1 MIWIMIASFFLLII
15 LGIPIAFAMGASALM
30 YIVVAGIPL
39 EMLTQRFFSN
49 TQSFAFLAIPFFILA
64 GNLMIH
70 GNIAQRIISVADS
83 MVRQLPGGLGC
94 VSVVTSMGMAGVSG
108 SSIADAAS
116 TGSVLIPEMK
126 KKGYSA
132 KFAASINA
140 SSSVVGII
148 IPPSSTMIIIAW
160 LVGSD
165 ISVGEMFIAGI
176 VPGILIGIA
185 YLITTVLIALKRG
198 YPSEKKP
205 TLKEFLSNLRRAS
218 LALLLPFL
226 LISAIIFGVAT
237 ATEAAALA
245 VVYALLL
252 GLFVYKTLNWNNIV
266 RSLKE
271 SAHGTSIVMVTI
283 CASMIFTWVLISEG
297 IPRMISDALT
307 GLGLPSWGLL
317 LVLVAIMLVAGMIM
331 ELVPNLFLFIPIFM
345 PIATDIIGMDPM
357 HFAMIMLVTFALGMF
372 TPPVGATLFI
382 SCFIAKVKI
391 EETVMDV
398 LPYFLAGVAVVLII
412 SFFPFTVLLLPSLF

>member
-1 MIWIMIASFFLLII
+1 MIWVMIASFFLLLV
-15 LGIPIAFAMGASALM
+15 LGVPIAFAMGTSALI
-30 YIVVAGIPL
+30 YILTAGIPL
-39 EMLTQRFFSN
+39 EMLAQRFFSN

-70 GNIAQRIISVADS
+70 GNIAQRIIKVADS

-108 SSIADAAS
+108 SSVADAAS

-126 KKGYSA
+126 RKGYSA

-160 LVGSD
+160 LANL
-165 ISVGEMFIAGI
+165 SVGEMFIAGI
-176 VPGILIGIA
+176 IPGVLVGLA
-185 YLITTVLIALKRG
+185 YLGTTVLIALKRG
-198 YPSEKKP
+198 YPSETKP
-205 TLKEFLSNLRRAS
+205 TFKEFIRNFRHAA
-218 LALLLPFL
+218 LALVLPIL
-226 LISAIIFGVAT
+226 LIWAIISGVAT
-237 ATEAAALA
+237 ATEAASLA
-245 VVYALLL
+245 VVYALII
-252 GLFVYKTLNWNNIV
+252 GLFVYRTLNWRNILI
-266 RSLKE
+266 SLKDT
-271 SAHGTSIVMVTI
+271 ARGTSIVMVTI

-297 IPRMISDALT
+297 IPAMIADSLE
-307 GLGLPSWGLL
+307 GFGLPPWGLL
-317 LVLVAIMLVAGMIM
+317 LVMVGIMLVAGMIM

-345 PIATDIIGMDPM
+345 PIATDIVGMDAM
-357 HFAMIMLVTFALGMF
+357 HFAMIMLVTLALGMF

-391 EETVMDV
+391 EQTVKDV
-398 LPYFLAGVAVVLII
+398 LPYFLAGIVVILVI
-412 SFFPFTVLLLPSLF
+412 SFLPASVLWLPGLFD

>member
-1 MIWIMIASFFLLII
+1 MLWIMIVSFFALILL
-15 LGIPIAFAMGASALM
+15 GVPIAFSMGASALL
-30 YIVVAGIPL
+30 YIVFAGIPV
-39 EMLTQRFFSN
+39 EMLTQQFFSN
-49 TQSFAFLAIPFFILA
+49 TQSFTFLAIPFFILA

-70 GNIAQRIISVADS
+70 GQIAQRIIGVADT

-108 SSIADAAS
+108 SSVADAAS

-126 KKGYSA
+126 RKGYSA
-132 KFAASINA
+132 RFAAAINA

-160 LVGSD
+160 LVGPEL
-165 ISVGEMFIAGI
+165 SVGALFVAGI
-176 VPGILIGIA
+176 IPGLLIGIA

-198 YPSEKKP
+198 YPRESKP
-205 TLKEFLSNLRRAS
+205 TFIEFLKSLQRAF
-218 LALLLPFL
+218 LALGLPVL
-226 LISAIIFGVAT
+226 LIGAIVFGVAT

-252 GLFVYKTLNWNNIV
+252 GLLIYRTLNWTNIV
-266 RSLKE
+266 KSLRE
-271 SAHGTSIVMVTI
+271 SVHGTSIVMVTI

-297 IPRMISDALT
+297 VPRMISDFLQ

-317 LVLVAIMLVAGMIM
+317 LVMILIMLLAGMIM
-331 ELVPNLFLFIPIFM
+331 ELVPNLFLFIPIFF
-345 PIATDIIGMDPM
+345 PIATDVIGMDPM
-357 HFAMIMLVTFALGMF
+357 HFALVMLVTLALGMF

-382 SCFIAKVKI
+382 SCFIAKIKI
-391 EETVMDV
+391 EQTVKDV
-398 LPYFLAGVAVVLII
+398 MPYLAAGIVVILII
-412 SFFPFTVLLLPSLF
+412 SFFPFTVLWLPSLF

>member
-15 LGIPIAFAMGASALM
+15 LGIPIAFAMGTSALM

-108 SSIADAAS
+108 SSVADAAS
-116 TGSVLIPEMK
+116 TGSILIPEMK
-126 KKGYSA
+126 RKGYSA
-132 KFAASINA
+132 RFAAAINA

-165 ISVGEMFIAGI
+165 VSVGEMFIAGI
-176 VPGILIGIA
+176 IPGILIGIA

-198 YPSEKKP
+198 YPSESKP
-205 TLKEFLSNLRRAS
+205 TLQEFLTNLRRAS
-218 LALLLPFL
+218 LALMLPFL
-226 LISAIIFGVAT
+226 LIGAIIFGIAT

-245 VVYALLL
+245 VVYALFL
-252 GLFVYKTLNWNNIV
+252 GLFVYRTLNWTNIV
-266 RSLKE
+266 KSLRE
-271 SAHGTSIVMVTI
+271 TAHGTSIVMVTI

-297 IPRMISDALT
+297 VPRMISDMLE
-307 GLGLPSWGLL
+307 GFGLPPWGLL
-317 LVLVAIMLVAGMIM
+317 LVMVLIMLIAGMIM

-357 HFAMIMLVTFALGMF
+357 HFALVMLVTFALGMF

-391 EETVMDV
+391 EDTVKDV
-398 LPYFLAGVAVVLII
+398 LPYFLAGVVVVLII
-412 SFFPFTVLLLPSLF
+412 SFLPFTVLYLPSLF

>member
-1 MIWIMIASFFLLII
+1 MIASFFLLII

>member
-1 MIWIMIASFFLLII
+1 MIASFFVLLV

-30 YIVVAGIPL
+30 YILVTGIPL
-39 EMLTQRFFSN
+39 EMFAQRFFSN

-70 GNIAQRIISVADS
+70 GNIAQRIIKVADS

-108 SSIADAAS
+108 SSVADAAS

-126 KKGYSA
+126 RKGYSA
-132 KFAASINA
+132 RFAASINA

-160 LVGSD
+160 LANL
-165 ISVGEMFIAGI
+165 SVGEMFIAGI
-176 VPGILIGIA
+176 IPGVLVGLA
-185 YLITTVLIALKRG
+185 YLGTTVLIALKRG
-198 YPSEKKP
+198 YPSESKP
-205 TLKEFLSNLRRAS
+205 TFMEFLRNFRHAL
-218 LALLLPFL
+218 LALLLPIL
-226 LISAIIFGVAT
+226 LISAIITGVAT
-237 ATEAAALA
+237 ATEAASLA
-245 VVYALLL
+245 VVYALII
-252 GLFVYKTLNWNNIV
+252 GVFVYRTLNWKNIML
-266 RSLKE
+266 SLKDT
-271 SAHGTSIVMVTI
+271 ARGTSIVMVTI

-297 IPRMISDALT
+297 IPRMISDNLE
-307 GLGLPSWGLL
+307 GLGLPPWGLL
-317 LVLVAIMLVAGMIM
+317 MVMIAIMLIAGMIM

-357 HFAMIMLVTFALGMF
+357 HFAMIMLVTLALGMF

-382 SCFIAKVKI
+382 SCYIAKVKI
-391 EETVMDV
+391 EDTVKDIF
-398 LPYFLAGVAVVLII
+398 PYFLTGILVVLLI
-412 SFFPFTVLLLPSLF
+412 SFFPASVLWLPGLFE